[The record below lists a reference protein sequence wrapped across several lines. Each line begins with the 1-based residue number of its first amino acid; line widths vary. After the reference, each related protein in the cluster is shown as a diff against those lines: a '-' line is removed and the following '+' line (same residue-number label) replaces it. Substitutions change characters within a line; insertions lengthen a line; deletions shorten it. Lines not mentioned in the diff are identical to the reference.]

1 MPGDLKWKA
10 DAITTL
16 LSTELNALGS
26 GGTGSA
32 LGTAYNNASSLNL
45 WGDFWLSVTFGVAPT
60 ADTTVDLY
68 IVPATD
74 GSNYNDGG
82 TSTQPVNFYRGSWS
96 LRAVTAHSLTIHGV
110 MLPPVPFKIF
120 IVNGSNQAFPG
131 SGSTVQMVGYREQ
144 YT

>member
-16 LSTELNALGS
+16 LSTELNSLAAAA
-26 GGTGSA
+26 GSA
-32 LGTAYNNASSLNL
+32 LGTAYANNTSLNL
-45 WGDFWLSVTFGVAPT
+45 WGDFWLQVTFGVAPA
-60 ADTTVDLY
+60 ADTTCDLY
-68 IVPATD
+68 LVPATD
-74 GSNYNDGG
+74 GSTYNDGG

-96 LRAVTAHSLTIHGV
+96 MRAVTAHSLTIHGV
-110 MLPPVPFKIF
+110 MLPPVPFKIML
-120 IVNGSNQAFPG
+120 VNNTAQGFPA